1 MKTTKKP
8 EIRTIKNVEHKLCS
22 GKHGCQKWLPVT
34 EFWEKKQYVM
44 GRKSVTGYNTYC
56 KPCDRARRKPVS
68 VKDPYYDWPE
78 LPPPIPW
85 EANINPTCTKGLILK
100 PFFYV

>member
-1 MKTTKKP
+1 MMISSRKP
-8 EIRTIKNVEHKLCS
+8 EIRTIKNVPHKLCT
-22 GKHGCQKWLPVT
+22 GKHGCQEWLPT
-34 EFWEKKQYVM
+34 SNFWEKKQVVS
-44 GRKSVTGYNTYC
+44 GRRVVTGYNTYC
-56 KPCDRARRKPVS
+56 KSCDKNRRKPVRS
-68 VKDPYYDWPE
+68 DAKDDWPE